1 MTDIWVF
8 SFCFECLVD
17 STDFKGTIYQAHRV
31 IIICII
37 IIIIMIIF
45 VFVVVVDVVAKF

>member
-37 IIIIMIIF
+37 IIIII
-45 VFVVVVDVVAKF
+45 FVVVVVVAKF

>member
-37 IIIIMIIF
+37 IIIMIIF
-45 VFVVVVDVVAKF
+45 VVVVVVAVVAKF